1 MSDNDYSDSEDDAES
16 IKGVA
21 LFKQAP
27 AVGPRRSIGRRHL
40 LHRTS
45 RLSPRGRSRT
55 RRLVSVRICTSSRSL
70 LLSTR
75 RSQRSKKCR
84 SKQTSGGLLRR
95 PRRSYRRSSLPPSSK
110 PGLYRVGSTNR
121 PSIPVRSSSYWHL
134 GACAR
139 LSPRRRPANTPMSSV
154 FRESSSGTGSIRRPV
169 TADRQ
174 SIESLFS
181 AAAADDAPSRS
192 RVPSSSTNGPIL
204 ASMDKTR
211 PPVMS
216 LPPPPKLPPPLQ

>member
-16 IKGVA
+16 IKA
-21 LFKQAP
+21 SHFSSKHRRSA
-27 AVGPRRSIGRRHL
+27 RRSIGRRHL

-95 PRRSYRRSSLPPSSK
+95 PRRSYRRSSLPP
-110 PGLYRVGSTNR
+110 R
-121 PSIPVRSSSYWHL
+121 PSPACIAWVQPTAINSSSFL
-134 GACAR
+134 LLLAPRR
-139 LSPRRRPANTPMSSV
+139 LRPSSPRPSPANTPMSSV

-181 AAAADDAPSRS
+181 GAAADDAPSRS

-216 LPPPPKLPPPLQ
+216 LPPTTEIAAAAQ